1 MGETF
6 GSALPLR
13 ELVLDHIMVVV
24 VAVTAGMVV
33 SVDRVAIKRVFGRKE
48 SGL

>member
-6 GSALPLR
+6 ASALPLR

-24 VAVTAGMVV
+24 VAAVTAGMV
-33 SVDRVAIKRVFGRKE
+33 AIKWVFGRKE